1 MSLSDRYQYYPQM
14 EHYDSLGQQLM
25 PYLMFKSQNNYTS
38 DVVNTD
44 SNGFRLSGVNGLSK
58 LDRLNKLR
66 VQSVSVFTGGSSAF
80 GIGATADKYTIS
92 SILSEKMNCEWVNLS
107 GRAYVSTQEFIS
119 FLYYR
124 DLLPS
129 IDNIVIF
136 GGVNDLYIY
145 FASKYYNKQLGS
157 FFSASNFFKNNRDQR
172 WRTVVIRP
180 IVNKILGVLYGGYDF
195 DNISNSDIFDLLLR
209 KTTVDKIIKNDCQ
222 GDTINSHNKK
232 PIEVLDI
239 LRRNMANW
247 KVMSDYYNVKVLY
260 VLQPF
265 ADWTANHVLTDN
277 ERKVFDILDETGG
290 DRWKT
295 LSDNI
300 LNLHEWY
307 SMELESLCKDEGIEF
322 YDSNGVLDGDFN
334 EDVFVDRIHLTD
346 FANQKISNF
355 IMDKLWN

>member
-1 MSLSDRYQYYPQM
+1 M
-14 EHYDSLGQQLM
+14 
-25 PYLMFKSQNNYTS
+25 
-38 DVVNTD
+38 
-44 SNGFRLSGVNGLSK
+44 
-58 LDRLNKLR
+58 
-66 VQSVSVFTGGSSAF
+66 
-80 GIGATADKYTIS
+80 
-92 SILSEKMNCEWVNLS
+92 
-107 GRAYVSTQEFIS
+107 
-119 FLYYR
+119 
-124 DLLPS
+124 
-129 IDNIVIF
+129 
-136 GGVNDLYIY
+136 
-145 FASKYYNKQLGS
+145 
-157 FFSASNFFKNNRDQR
+157 
-172 WRTVVIRP
+172 
-180 IVNKILGVLYGGYDF
+180 
-195 DNISNSDIFDLLLR
+195 R